1 MRVKICGI
9 TKLEQGIAIARLGA
23 QALGFMCVPVS
34 PRYISPET
42 IAQIVAQL
50 PENVDRI
57 GVFANST
64 IDNICQVAV
73 GCNLSGVQL
82 HGDETAQFCEQLRE
96 VLPGIE
102 IIKAL
107 RVKSPETLAAVAV
120 FANCV
125 DTLLLDAYHPEQ
137 LGGTGR
143 TIDWEILANF
153 RSPRP
158 WLLAGGLKPDNVLQ
172 AINKATENNFQ
183 VLDNGSQIEGDRI
196 SSSPTILSDNN
207 FSGVDLSSGV
217 EIAPGDK
224 DLAKVAQLF
233 VKLKA
238 LNS

>member
-1 MRVKICGI
+1 VRVKICGI
-9 TKLEQGIAIARLGA
+9 TKLEQGMAIARLGSR
-23 QALGFMCVPVS
+23 ALGFMCVPAS
-34 PRYISPET
+34 PRYISPAT

-64 IDNICQVAV
+64 IDNICQVTV
-73 GCNLSGVQL
+73 GCNLTGVQL
-82 HGDETAQFCEQLRE
+82 HGDETAQFCEKLRE

-107 RVKSPETLAAVAV
+107 RVKSPETLAAAAV

-172 AINKATENNFQ
+172 AISKATGNNFI
-183 VLDNGSQIEGDRI
+183 VAENPNEIEGDRI

-207 FSGVDLSSGV
+207 FSGVDLSHGV
-217 EIAPGDK
+217 ETAPGDK

-233 VKLKA
+233 AKLKA

>member
-9 TKLEQGIAIARLGA
+9 VKLEQGIAIARLGA
-23 QALGFMCVPVS
+23 GALGFMCVPVS

-42 IAQIVAQL
+42 IKQIVTQL

-64 IDNICQVAV
+64 VDNICQVAI
-73 GCNLSGVQL
+73 GCNFTGVQL
-82 HGDETAQFCEQLRE
+82 HGDETPEYCDRLRE

-107 RVKSPETLAAVAV
+107 RVKSVETLEIACI
-120 FANCV
+120 FANHA
-125 DTLLLDAYHPEQ
+125 DTLLLDAYHPQQ

-143 TIDWEILANF
+143 TIDWKILADF
-153 RSPRP
+153 RSPCP
-158 WLLAGGLKPDNVLQ
+158 WLLAGGLKPDNILQ
-172 AINKATENNFQ
+172 AIKQATGNNFPAWE
-183 VLDNGSQIEGDRI
+183 NGSEIEGDRI
-196 SSSPTILSDNN
+196 SSCKAILSDNN

-224 DLAKVAQLF
+224 DLAKVSQLF
-233 VKLKA
+233 AKLAAFK
-238 LNS
+238 S

>member
-9 TKLEQGIAIARLGA
+9 TKLEQGMAIARLGA
-23 QALGFMCVPVS
+23 GALGFICVPAS
-34 PRYISPET
+34 PRYISPQKIRL
-42 IAQIVAQL
+42 IAPEL
-50 PENVDRI
+50 PETVDRI

-73 GCNLSGVQL
+73 GSNLTGVQL
-82 HGDETAQFCEQLRE
+82 HGDETAQFCARLRE

-107 RVKSPETLAAVAV
+107 RVKTPETLETAAV

-125 DTLLLDAYHPEQ
+125 DTLLLDAYHPQQ
-137 LGGTGR
+137 LGGTGK
-143 TIDWEILANF
+143 TIDWNILANF
-153 RSPRP
+153 RSPCP
-158 WLLAGGLKPDNVLQ
+158 WLLAGGLTPDNVLQ
-172 AINKATENNFQ
+172 AISKATGKSFQVAENN
-183 VLDNGSQIEGDRI
+183 SETEGDRVRRI
-196 SSSPTILSDNN
+196 KAIFSDNN

-224 DLAKVAQLF
+224 DLTKVAQLF

-238 LNS
+238 LT